1 MEETTT
7 IIRVPRRYQFVSI
20 EQALVEDKRLTWA
33 ARGIQCYL
41 LSRPD
46 DWEVRVTD
54 LCRKGDLSRGSIYK
68 LLKELRK
75 YGYICYHRKRNEQ
88 GQYRGGIYYV
98 HESPGIS
105 KSPHAEI
112 PDMATPDAVSPDT
125 VKPDA
130 LLNMEDNLIT
140 TTTYKEENNSI
151 TTTTRQSG
159 CSSNLDLVYPK
170 DLLKEEQI
178 QAGKLL
184 QELSSILAQQI
195 LDEWAG
201 IIAANA
207 IHTSKLGCLR
217 GLINRA
223 KEGTFTP
230 EKGVSVTAIRKRQHQ
245 VEQSQK
251 DIKHEEL
258 RKPLPTPDPDN
269 PLTQRI
275 AAIAARQQN
284 RKTQ

>member
-20 EQALVEDKRLTWA
+20 EQTLVEDKRLTWA

-75 YGYICYHRKRNEQ
+75 YGYISYHRKRNEQ

-105 KSPHAEI
+105 KSPHAEMPDMVI

-130 LLNMEDNLIT
+130 LLNKKDNLIT
-140 TTTYKEENNSI
+140 TTTQPCGGGGNPDI
-151 TTTTRQSG
+151 G
-159 CSSNLDLVYPK
+159 LVYPK

-178 QAGKLL
+178 QAKKLL
-184 QELSSILAQQI
+184 QELAPALAQQL

-201 IIAANA
+201 IITAHA

-230 EKGVSVTAIRKRQHQ
+230 EKGISVAASRIRQQEIELSQRQTKQ
-245 VEQSQK
+245 EGLS
-251 DIKHEEL
+251 
-258 RKPLPTPDPDN
+258 KPLPMPNPGN
-269 PLTQRI
+269 PLTQRLV
-275 AAIAARQQN
+275 AIAARQQN